1 MWPIGINMKLSEF
14 ELDVMQ
20 RFWDEGACSASAI
33 HKWITE
39 DKQVAY
45 TTVKTIVDRLEE
57 KGAIKR
63 ERLEGRSIV
72 YSAAVKKEDISQ
84 KLLPDFVRR
93 FFHGNTSH
101 LITHLLNDDKLNEE
115 DIAYLEAF
123 LADRKNNKEQ

>member
-1 MWPIGINMKLSEF
+1 MKLSEF

-39 DKQVAY
+39 DKNVAY

-57 KGAIKR
+57 KGAIQR
-63 ERLEGRSIV
+63 ERIEGRSIV
-72 YSAAVKKEDISQ
+72 YSAAIKKEVISK

-93 FFHGNTSH
+93 FFQGNSRH
-101 LITHLLNDDKLNEE
+101 LITQLIADDKLSDA
-115 DIAYLEAF
+115 DITYLQAF
-123 LADRKNNKEQ
+123 LTDRKNNQDK

>member
-1 MWPIGINMKLSEF
+1 MKLSEF

-39 DKQVAY
+39 DKNVAY

-57 KGAIKR
+57 KGAIQR
-63 ERLEGRSIV
+63 ERIEGRSIV
-72 YSAAVKKEDISQ
+72 FSAAIKKEDISK

-93 FFHGNTSH
+93 FFHGNSSH
-101 LITHLLNDDKLNEE
+101 LITHLIRNDKLSEE
-115 DIAYLEAF
+115 DITYLEKF
-123 LADRKNNKEQ
+123 LADRKSNKDE